1 MVFPLPVH
9 HLMMYHQLIMTQLI
23 AVANLKGGCGKSTIA
38 VNLAC
43 AMACHR
49 HTVVLVDADAQGTAT
64 YWLSHGSLPIRGEAM
79 PLDDAREAQ
88 RWVTRV
94 LGIAADYVLLDTP
107 PHVGAATEAVV
118 GVADVVVVPVT
129 ASAADLTAT
138 VAALGLIAKAR
149 RVRADGGPPCLMVPS
164 KIDRRT
170 AGGREIEAALKPF
183 GEPIG
188 PTIHQRVAFV
198 EALSAGQWVG
208 TYAPD
213 TSAHHDIMTLARAVK
228 RILTR

>member
-1 MVFPLPVH
+1 
-9 HLMMYHQLIMTQLI
+9 MMYHQLIMTQFI

-43 AMACHR
+43 AMVRPR
-49 HTVVLVDADAQGTAT
+49 HVVVLVDADTQGTAT
-64 YWLSHGSLPIRGEAM
+64 YWLSHGALPIRGESM
-79 PLDDAREAQ
+79 PLDDARDAQ

-118 GVADVVVVPVT
+118 GIADIVLVPVT
-129 ASAADLTAT
+129 ASAADLAAT
-138 VAALGLIAKAR
+138 VSALALIAKAR
-149 RVRADGGPPCLMVPS
+149 RVRNDRGPPCLLIPS

-170 AGGREIEAALKPF
+170 AGGREIEAALQPF

-188 PTIHQRVAFV
+188 PPIHQRVAFV
-198 EALSAGQWVG
+198 DALSAGQWVG
-208 TYAPD
+208 TYAPE
-213 TSAHHDIMTLARAVK
+213 TPAHHEIMTLARAVK
-228 RILTR
+228 RMLTR

>member
-1 MVFPLPVH
+1 MGLAMH
-9 HLMMYHQLIMTQLI
+9 HLMMYHQLTMATLI

-38 VNLAC
+38 INLAC
-43 AMACHR
+43 EMARHR
-49 HTVVLVDADAQGTAT
+49 HTVVVVDADTQGTAT

-79 PLDDAREAQ
+79 PLDDARDAQ

-94 LGIAADYVLLDTP
+94 LGIAAEYVLLDAP

-118 GVADVVVVPVT
+118 GVADLVLVPVT
-129 ASAADLTAT
+129 ASAADLAAT
-138 VAALGLIAKAR
+138 VSALALIAKAR
-149 RVRADGGPPCLMVPS
+149 RVRSDGGPPCLMVPS

-188 PTIHQRVAFV
+188 PAIHQRVAFV
-198 EALSAGQWVG
+198 DALSAGQWVG
-208 TYAPD
+208 AYAPD
-213 TSAHHDIMTLARAVK
+213 SPAHADIAALATAVK
-228 RILTR
+228 RTLKR